1 MVIDT
6 FSPIGKVSLL
16 IQVLPIGRQDGIFVS
31 KQIVGFI
38 WKPRTGSFSHPVT
51 NFKMLW
57 RDILPS
63 TLLPA
68 EKRKKQ
74 KLVVHS

>member
-6 FSPIGKVSLL
+6 FSSIGKVSLL
-16 IQVLPIGRQDGIFVS
+16 IQALPTGRQDGMFVS

-38 WKPRTGSFSHPVT
+38 WKPRTGSFSHPAT
-51 NFKMLW
+51 NFKLLW

-63 TLLPA
+63 NLVPA
-68 EKRKKQ
+68 KKRKTQ
-74 KLVVHS
+74 KLAVHS

>member
-31 KQIVGFI
+31 KQIEGFI

-68 EKRKKQ
+68 EERKTQ
-74 KLVVHS
+74 KLAVHS

>member
-16 IQVLPIGRQDGIFVS
+16 IQVLPIGRQDGMFVS

-68 EKRKKQ
+68 EKRKTQ
-74 KLVVHS
+74 KLAVHS

>member
-31 KQIVGFI
+31 KQIMGFI
-38 WKPRTGSFSHPVT
+38 WKLRTGSFSYPVT
-51 NFKMLW
+51 NFKIQW

-63 TLLPA
+63 NLLPA
-68 EKRKKQ
+68 KKRKTQ
-74 KLVVHS
+74 KLAVHS